1 MTTPDVPSTG
11 SGVES
16 PASPSTA
23 SPADGAED
31 PRRRAVRLRH
41 RRRLL
46 AWGAVPALL
55 ASVISIW
62 LGFVFLMTLAA
73 NRSVI
78 AQDYPAAVSRY
89 ETVAR
94 VNPWLDKWRVHYN
107 LGTARLLADDTDG
120 AVDELEEAL
129 TSAPSAGMIDAQGQD
144 GTTTQV
150 RDPQAP
156 ECLVRVNLYMTHL
169 ARAQKATDA
178 GDEGSARAAED
189 EAMAAAGEC
198 EVPPPQNSQDPSASP
213 STDPSAT
220 PSEDPSAS
228 SGTDPSAT
236 PSEDPSATPSGSA
249 EPSSEPTSDESAD
262 STPSDSPT
270 DDSSSTPSSSSSPSP
285 ASASPSPAD
294 PQRDKLQ
301 DRNDRANGTG
311 NKGGNG
317 RKW

>member
-156 ECLVRVNLYMTHL
+156 ECLVRVNRYMTHL

-189 EAMAAAGEC
+189 EATAAAGEC

-220 PSEDPSAS
+220 PSEDPSA
-228 SGTDPSAT
+228 T

-249 EPSSEPTSDESAD
+249 EPSSEPTSDEGAD

>member
-16 PASPSTA
+16 SASPSTA

-129 TSAPSAGMIDAQGQD
+129 TSAPS
-144 GTTTQV
+144 
-150 RDPQAP
+150 
-156 ECLVRVNLYMTHL
+156 
-169 ARAQKATDA
+169 
-178 GDEGSARAAED
+178 
-189 EAMAAAGEC
+189 
-198 EVPPPQNSQDPSASP
+198 
-213 STDPSAT
+213 
-220 PSEDPSAS
+220 
-228 SGTDPSAT
+228 
-236 PSEDPSATPSGSA
+236 
-249 EPSSEPTSDESAD
+249 
-262 STPSDSPT
+262 
-270 DDSSSTPSSSSSPSP
+270 SSSSPSP

>member
-23 SPADGAED
+23 SPADGVED

-189 EAMAAAGEC
+189 EATAAAGEC
-198 EVPPPQNSQDPSASP
+198 EVPPPPQNSQDPSASP

-220 PSEDPSAS
+220 PSE
-228 SGTDPSAT
+228 DPSAT

-285 ASASPSPAD
+285 ASASPTPAD

>member
-16 PASPSTA
+16 PA

-189 EAMAAAGEC
+189 EATAAAGEC

>member
-16 PASPSTA
+16 SASPSTA

-189 EAMAAAGEC
+189 EATAAAGEC

-213 STDPSAT
+213 S
-220 PSEDPSAS
+220 
-228 SGTDPSAT
+228 TDPSAT

>member
-189 EAMAAAGEC
+189 EATAAAGEC

-220 PSEDPSAS
+220 PSE
-228 SGTDPSAT
+228 DPSAT

>member
-107 LGTARLLADDTDG
+107 LGTARLLDDDTDG

-189 EAMAAAGEC
+189 EATAAAGEC

-220 PSEDPSAS
+220 PSE
-228 SGTDPSAT
+228 DPSAT

>member
-16 PASPSTA
+16 SASPSTA

-189 EAMAAAGEC
+189 EATAAAGEC

-220 PSEDPSAS
+220 PSE
-228 SGTDPSAT
+228 DPSAT

>member
-1 MTTPDVPSTG
+1 MKLSDLFNNN
-11 SGVES
+11 EF
-16 PASPSTA
+16 ASRHISF
-23 SPADGAED
+23 ADEA
-31 PRRRAVRLRH
+31 
-41 RRRLL
+41 
-46 AWGAVPALL
+46 ALL
-55 ASVISIW
+55 AA
-62 LGFVFLMTLAA
+62 LGEQDMAGFVDNTVPQSIRMPSELGLPDALTEADALLKIKGIAA
-73 NRSVI
+73 KNKINKSYIGLGYYPTCLPNVILRNVLENPGWYTAYTPYQAEI
-78 AQDYPAAVSRY
+78 AQ
-89 ETVAR
+89 
-94 VNPWLDKWRVHYN
+94 
-107 LGTARLLADDTDG
+107 GRL
-120 AVDELEEAL
+120 EAL
-129 TSAPSAGMIDAQGQD
+129 LNFQQVCIDLTGFEVAGAS
-144 GTTTQV
+144 
-150 RDPQAP
+150 
-156 ECLVRVNLYMTHL
+156 LL
-169 ARAQKATDA
+169 
-178 GDEGSARAAED
+178 D
-189 EAMAAAGEC
+189 EATAAAGEC

-228 SGTDPSAT
+228 SSTDPSAT